1 MRLSTIQ
8 QDRAIG
14 AILGSAAGDALGAP
28 YEFQPSIGP
37 DAPVTMRAGGPWG
50 LGEWTDDTSMALP
63 ILWAL
68 AEGRSLEEEATLDR
82 IVATWADWA
91 RDAKDVGI
99 QTRQVLA
106 TARTAADARAATRAL
121 HADTGRTAGNGS
133 LMRTGPVALGYLD
146 APDAVLAVVARR
158 LSDLTH
164 ADPEAGD
171 GCVLWSLAIR
181 RAILDGALDLRAGL
195 TQLPAARRELWAGRI
210 DEAEAR
216 MPWEFTN
223 NGWVVAAM
231 QAAWSAIVHA
241 EGLEERLAMAVRA
254 GDDTDTVAAIA
265 GSLAGAAE
273 GASAVPGEWRR
284 ELHGWAG
291 EATGTAQGLE
301 AWAASAVASGGE
313 QSGSAR
319 C

>member
-1 MRLSTIQ
+1 MHLSSIQ
-8 QDRAIG
+8 QNRAIG

-28 YEFQPSIGP
+28 YEFHPSIGP
-37 DAPVTMRAGGPWG
+37 DAPARMHAGGPWE

-68 AEGRSLEEEATLDR
+68 AEGRSLEDEQTLDR

-99 QTRQVLA
+99 QTRQILA
-106 TARTAADARAATRAL
+106 TARTAADARSATRAL
-121 HADTGRTAGNGS
+121 HEVTGRTAGNGS

-146 APDAVLAVVARR
+146 ASDQVLADAARR

-171 GCVLWSLAIR
+171 ACVLWSLAIR
-181 RAILDGALDLRAGL
+181 RAILDGELDLRASL
-195 TQLPAARRELWAGRI
+195 TQLPARRLDLWSGRI
-210 DEAEAR
+210 AAAEAH
-216 MPWEFTN
+216 MPWEFAN

-241 EGLEERLAMAVRA
+241 EGLQQRLEMAVRA

-265 GSLAGAAE
+265 GSLAGAVD
-273 GASAVPGEWRR
+273 GASAVPGEWHRH
-284 ELHGWAG
+284 LHGWAG
-291 EATGTAQGLE
+291 AATGAARDLE
-301 AWAASAVASGGE
+301 SWARSAVA
-313 QSGSAR
+313 QSGE
-319 C
+319 